1 MKNKL
6 VLPEYIRKNLDK
18 YKYVLIVCCAGLLLT
33 MQPGKSAG
41 QTPDE
46 GQTDLNPPGTE
57 DIQAAEE
64 RLAGLLGEIEGVGR
78 VQVMLTVRRGIER
91 NYAYNTS
98 SRSGGDQGAGEHQSQ
113 LAVVS
118 GGGTE
123 EPVASSVSGPEYQGA
138 LVVCEGAGSPQVRLE
153 VTQAVRALT
162 GIPADRIQIS
172 KMK

>member
-78 VQVMLTVRRGIER
+78 VQVMLTDRK
-91 NYAYNTS
+91 S
-98 SRSGGDQGAGEHQSQ
+98 
-113 LAVVS
+113 VV
-118 GGGTE
+118 
-123 EPVASSVSGPEYQGA
+123 
-138 LVVCEGAGSPQVRLE
+138 
-153 VTQAVRALT
+153 
-162 GIPADRIQIS
+162 
-172 KMK
+172 